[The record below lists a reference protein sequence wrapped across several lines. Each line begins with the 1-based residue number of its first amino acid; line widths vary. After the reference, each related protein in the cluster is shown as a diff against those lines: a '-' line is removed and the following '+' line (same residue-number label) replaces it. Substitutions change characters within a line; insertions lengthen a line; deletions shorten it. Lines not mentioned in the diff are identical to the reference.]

1 MSSAAASRVAE
12 AYELTYLIFKHVQ
25 AITGNSALLPAALTN
40 SSVGSVALDVL
51 WETQNSLLPLF
62 NVLYRRLKINV
73 ETTDPPGIDE
83 FEASYVTFELDD
95 DELVDHQVLTWNCD
109 PKKIPKKEFKR
120 FYSYARRIK
129 VLDDTYPPRGQLTKE
144 EEGDIHLSHKLVFKV
159 FSAGDGVLLPSLYKL
174 NIGPRITGLF
184 HGQSFRL
191 EKDADD
197 ERSDDDG
204 ANGDDS
210 DDDGDMDGADEE
222 YDEEE
227 DEGGEEE
234 DGEGDEEDQVADST
248 TPDACYL
255 SVYEQWYCRRL
266 FARLCR
272 IDKLRSLGIQVD
284 EKLSM
289 VRTIRGFTHLDEL
302 HIRFADAKPEG
313 ETTTDCVVWEV
324 DMNEQKHDTLAGRTL
339 KECPAR
345 DFSGLKT
352 LHLSDA
358 YDLDEV
364 ARALRSL
371 SSRKLR
377 LEALHVRSWRHTDGA
392 EATLDLYAAI
402 RAKCDKHALRELTMV
417 TMCWGYETLAPDKLF
432 RDLVA
437 FPNITHICLHVADRS
452 VDRAG
457 CVEMF
462 ARAWPKLESL
472 VFLNKPSPNRGSLYT
487 SVKCLA
493 CLADRCPRLSYV
505 SMQIKLDELPP
516 PGSTPRSQLLDRRV
530 TLNIGEHNLEDL
542 ENLEE
547 SYFANLVDFLSC
559 FFPCPTLEAVTYDV
573 LRPKTHDYPNSAL
586 ATFDDPF
593 GEDRQAWIVPQV
605 KQTDVVELNEPE
617 ADLDSEDAV
626 KMKTRTKGKKRAPA
640 SKKAAK
646 TKATR
651 PEAPATP
658 RKRKQPALV
667 QPPTP
672 KKPPV
677 AKAPESYKKKLVADD
692 SLEALD
698 GMTVPIV
705 TASASASTTVTNE
718 VTAVAKTGKK
728 QTQTAGAPPKA
739 MVVDQITTFHE
750 TGGHRLRAKRSTPAS
765 TQEAP
770 PAKRRRTTAAKPEA
784 SQAMSGTAKATRTRS
799 RR

>member
-25 AITGNSALLPAALTN
+25 AIAGNSALLPAALTN

-129 VLDDTYPPRGQLTKE
+129 VLDDRYPPGGQLTKE

-174 NIGPRITGLF
+174 NIGPRIMGLF

-191 EKDADD
+191 EKDAED
-197 ERSDDDG
+197 ERSDDD
-204 ANGDDS
+204 
-210 DDDGDMDGADEE
+210 DDDMGGADEE

-227 DEGGEEE
+227 DGEGGEEE
-234 DGEGDEEDQVADST
+234 AGEGDEEDEVADST
-248 TPDACYL
+248 TPEACYL
-255 SVYEQWYCRRL
+255 SVYETWYYRRL

-272 IDKLRSLGIQVD
+272 IDKLRSLGLQVD

-302 HIRFADAKPEG
+302 HIRFADDKPEG
-313 ETTTDCVVWEV
+313 ETTTDSVVWEV
-324 DMNEQKHDTLAGRTL
+324 DMDEQKHDTLAGRTL

-345 DFSGLKT
+345 DFSGLET

-364 ARALRSL
+364 ARALRNL
-371 SSRKLR
+371 SSHKLR
-377 LEALHVRSWRHTDGA
+377 LQALHVRSWRHTDGA

-402 RAKCDKHALRELTMV
+402 LAKCDKHALRELTMV
-417 TMCWGYETLAPDKLF
+417 TLCWGYETLAPDKLF

-505 SMQIKLDELPP
+505 SLQMKLDELPP

-547 SYFANLVDFLSC
+547 SYFANLVNFLSSV
-559 FFPCPTLEAVTYDV
+559 FPYPTLEAVTHDA
-573 LRPKTHDYPNSAL
+573 LRPRTHDYPDSAL

-593 GEDRQAWIVPQV
+593 GEDRQAWIVPQGKRV
-605 KQTDVVELNEPE
+605 DVEEANEPE
-617 ADLDSEDAV
+617 ADLDFEDAV
-626 KMKTRTKGKKRAPA
+626 KMKTKTKGKKRAPA
-640 SKKAAK
+640 NKKVAK

-658 RKRKQPALV
+658 EKRKQPALV

-677 AKAPESYKKKLVADD
+677 AKAPESHTKKLVADD

-698 GMTVPIV
+698 GMTVPIL
-705 TASASASTTVTNE
+705 TASASASTTVTNK
-718 VTAVAKTGKK
+718 VTAVPNTGKK
-728 QTQTAGAPPKA
+728 TQTAGAPPKP
-739 MVVDQITTFHE
+739 MEVDQIATFHE
-750 TGGHRLRAKRSTPAS
+750 AGGHRLRAKRSTPAS

-770 PAKRRRTTAAKPEA
+770 PAKRRRTSAAKPEA
-784 SQAMSGTAKATRTRS
+784 SQAKSGTKATRTRS

>member
-1 MSSAAASRVAE
+1 MSPAASRVAE
-12 AYELTYLIFKHVQ
+12 AYELTYIIFKHVQ
-25 AITGNSALLPAALTN
+25 AISGNSALLSAALTN

-83 FEASYVTFELDD
+83 FEASYVTFELDE

-174 NIGPRITGLF
+174 NIGPRIMGLF

-191 EKDADD
+191 EKDAED
-197 ERSDDDG
+197 ERSDDD
-204 ANGDDS
+204 DD
-210 DDDGDMDGADEE
+210 DMDGAEEE

-227 DEGGEEE
+227 DGEGGEEE
-234 DGEGDEEDQVADST
+234 AGEGDEEDEVADST
-248 TPDACYL
+248 TPEACYL
-255 SVYEQWYCRRL
+255 SVYETWYYRRL

-272 IDKLRSLGIQVD
+272 IDKLRSLGLQVD

-302 HIRFADAKPEG
+302 RIRFADDKPEG
-313 ETTTDCVVWEV
+313 ETTTDSVVWEV
-324 DMNEQKHDTLAGRTL
+324 DMDEQKNDTLAGRTL

-345 DFSGLKT
+345 DLSGLKT

-371 SSRKLR
+371 SSHKLR

-402 RAKCDKHALRELTMV
+402 LAKCDKHALRELTMV

-437 FPNITHICLHVADRS
+437 FPNTTHICLHVADRS

-472 VFLNKPSPNRGSLYT
+472 VFIDKPYPDRGPLYT

-547 SYFANLVDFLSC
+547 TYFANLVDFLSSV
-559 FFPCPTLEAVTYDV
+559 FPYPTLEAVTYDI
-573 LRPKTHDYPNSAL
+573 LRPKTHDYPDSAL

-605 KQTDVVELNEPE
+605 KQTDVAEANEPE

-626 KMKTRTKGKKRAPA
+626 KTKTKTKGKKRAPA
-640 SKKAAK
+640 SKNATKS
-646 TKATR
+646 KATR

-677 AKAPESYKKKLVADD
+677 AKAPESHKKKLVADD

-705 TASASASTTVTNE
+705 TASASASTTVTNK
-718 VTAVAKTGKK
+718 VTAVANIGKK
-728 QTQTAGAPPKA
+728 QTQTAGAPLE
-739 MVVDQITTFHE
+739 VDQIATFHE
-750 TGGHRLRAKRSTPAS
+750 AGGHRLRAKRSTPAS

-770 PAKRRRTTAAKPEA
+770 PVKRRRTTGAKPEA
-784 SQAMSGTAKATRTRS
+784 SQAKSGTAKATRTRS